1 MSIPASAKAEPPDAP
16 LVVAYLPDASMETRM
31 FSTDCAVSDVQFSHV
46 RLKTPLT
53 MLDGFQLANTSAE
66 KSVSDEQLIQAKPTL
81 FTKGSSALKLA
92 SDEQFCQACAAFKAE
107 GSAVLKLVSDE
118 Q

>member
-1 MSIPASAKAEPPDAP
+1 MPASPKAVPPDAP
-16 LVVAYLPDASMETRM
+16 VVVAYLPDAAMEVKM
-31 FSTDCAVSDVQFSHV
+31 FSTDCAVSDVQLSHAL
-46 RLKTPLT
+46 LKTPFE

-81 FTKGSSALKLA
+81 LTKGSSALKLA